1 MIDNKPFA
9 MFFNASP
16 RKGWNTYKMLEA
28 AKAGAEEAGAVTEL
42 VNLYDI
48 KFPGCRSCFAC
59 KLKNAKTNGVCA
71 LRDDLRPI
79 LERARQADVLV
90 LGSPIYFGY
99 PTGVYRAFLERLAFP
114 VYSFGSP
121 IYFGYPTGVYRAFL
135 ERLAFPV
142 YSYHY
147 ENGQPL
153 VCRDK
158 VIETANIFTMNI
170 PEKWLDEWKYP
181 QVLESNTQT
190 LKTVFGASE
199 SLYACDTYQF
209 TDYSRYDITLF
220 DEAAKRAHRDAQ
232 FPLDLANARAL
243 GKRLV
248 EKAMTHI

>member
-1 MIDNKPFA
+1 MKDNKPFA

-16 RKGWNTYKMLEA
+16 RKGWNTHKMLES

-48 KFPGCRSCFAC
+48 KFPGCKSCFAC
-59 KLKNAKTNGVCA
+59 KLKNAKTGGVCA
-71 LRDDLRPI
+71 IRDDLRPV

-90 LGSPIYFGY
+90 LGSPVYFH
-99 PTGVYRAFLERLAFP
+99 
-114 VYSFGSP
+114 
-121 IYFGYPTGVYRAFL
+121 YPTGVYRAFL

-158 VIETANIFTMNI
+158 VIETANIFTMNC
-170 PEKWLDEWKYP
+170 PEDMMKNWNYP
-181 QVLESNTQT
+181 TFLQANTDT
-190 LKTVFGASE
+190 LATVFGASE
-199 SLYACDTYQF
+199 TLYACNTYQF

-220 DEAAKRAHRDAQ
+220 SEEEKRAHRDEQ
-232 FPLDLANARAL
+232 FPKDLSNARAL
-243 GKRLV
+243 GRRLV
-248 EKAMTHI
+248 ERAAMHGNS

>member
-1 MIDNKPFA
+1 MPMVVELEEFKAVRPLEDVCDRVEILFRQHSLQACN
-9 MFFNASP
+9 
-16 RKGWNTYKMLEA
+16 RKHRHRL
-28 AKAGAEEAGAVTEL
+28 
-42 VNLYDI
+42 
-48 KFPGCRSCFAC
+48 
-59 KLKNAKTNGVCA
+59 
-71 LRDDLRPI
+71 
-79 LERARQADVLV
+79 ADVLV
-90 LGSPIYFGY
+90 LGSPVYFH
-99 PTGVYRAFLERLAFP
+99 
-114 VYSFGSP
+114 
-121 IYFGYPTGVYRAFL
+121 YPTGVYRAFL

-209 TDYSRYDITLF
+209 TDYSRYDVTLF
-220 DEAAKRAHRDAQ
+220 DEAAKRAHRDVQ
-232 FPLDLANARAL
+232 FPIDLANARAL

-248 EKAMTHI
+248 EKALANALQAK

>member
-16 RKGWNTYKMLEA
+16 RKNWNTYKALES

-48 KFPGCRSCFAC
+48 KFPGCKSCFAC

-71 LRDDLRPI
+71 LRDDLRPV
-79 LERARQADVLV
+79 LERARLADVLV
-90 LGSPIYFGY
+90 LGSPVYFH
-99 PTGVYRAFLERLAFP
+99 
-114 VYSFGSP
+114 
-121 IYFGYPTGVYRAFL
+121 YPTGVYRAFL

-147 ENGQPL
+147 ENGAPL

-158 VIETANIFTMNI
+158 VIQTANIFTMNC
-170 PEKWLDEWKYP
+170 PEDMMKDWNYP
-181 QVLESNTQT
+181 LVLEANTQT
-190 LKTVFGASE
+190 LAAVFGASE
-199 SLYACDTYQF
+199 TLYICNTYQF

-220 DEAAKRAHRDAQ
+220 NEEDKRAYRDSHFSQ
-232 FPLDLANARAL
+232 DLENARAL

-248 EKAMTHI
+248 EKALGGE

>member
-1 MIDNKPFA
+1 MINGKTFA

-16 RKGWNTYKMLEA
+16 RRNWNTHKMLEA
-28 AKAGAEEAGAVTEL
+28 ARAGAEAAGAGTEL

-59 KLKNAKTNGVCA
+59 KLKNAKTDGVCA
-71 LRDDLRPI
+71 LRDDLRPV

-90 LGSPIYFGY
+90 LGSPVYF
-99 PTGVYRAFLERLAFP
+99 
-114 VYSFGSP
+114 S
-121 IYFGYPTGVYRAFL
+121 YPTGVYRAFL

-147 ENGQPL
+147 ENGRPR

-158 VIETANIFTMNI
+158 VIETANIFTMNC
-170 PEKWLDEWKYP
+170 PEEMMKNLGYP
-181 QVLESNTQT
+181 TLLEANTQT
-190 LKTVFGASE
+190 LATVFGASE
-199 SLYACDTYQF
+199 TLYACDTYQF

-232 FPLDLANARAL
+232 FETDLAHARAL
-243 GKRLV
+243 GRRLV
-248 EKAMTHI
+248 ERAAAQA

>member
-1 MIDNKPFA
+1 
-9 MFFNASP
+9 
-16 RKGWNTYKMLEA
+16 ML
-28 AKAGAEEAGAVTEL
+28 
-42 VNLYDI
+42 
-48 KFPGCRSCFAC
+48 FRS
-59 KLKNAKTNGVCA
+59 
-71 LRDDLRPI
+71 
-79 LERARQADVLV
+79 
-90 LGSPIYFGY
+90 
-99 PTGVYRAFLERLAFP
+99 
-114 VYSFGSP
+114 
-121 IYFGYPTGVYRAFL
+121 GVYRAFL

-209 TDYSRYDITLF
+209 TDYSRYDMNLF
-220 DEAAKRAHRDAQ
+220 DETAKRAHRDSQ
-232 FPLDLANARAL
+232 FPIDLANARAL